1 MGQVANVALTDT
13 FDTWRIRSNQSFTN
27 LFEVNPSANTLTANS
42 VTGNTVVVLSAITLP
57 AAAINATDV
66 AFLANTNTY
75 ISTKLNSSTYTT
87 ADVQAKAALAN
98 TNTYIA
104 TKISSITANTQLSS
118 GVVTHHA
125 VAANAIE
132 TDNIANDAITFA
144 KMADSAVHANTIND
158 SAVTY
163 NKLNANTAHKDR
175 DGTFSAA
182 QRGSFTALG
191 VYHGLAGNTVTLSLG
206 TTNHYTLTT
215 NANLTM
221 ANPTLTNL
229 TGQGGTLVFTSN
241 GSYTVS
247 WGSYWRFA
255 TGTVPTMSTTVG
267 KQDRV
272 DYQVISS
279 NTIHATATIDVL
291 GTA

>member
-1 MGQVANVALTDT
+1 MAYLGATPPPRPVTTD
-13 FDTWRIRSNQSFTN
+13 D
-27 LFEVNPSANTLTANS
+27 
-42 VTGNTVVVLSAITLP
+42 
-57 AAAINATDV
+57 INDGAV
-66 AFLANTNTY
+66 Q
-75 ISTKLNSSTYTT
+75 T
-87 ADVQAKAALAN
+87 ADVADDAITSAK
-98 TNTYIA
+98 I
-104 TKISSITANTQLSS
+104 
-118 GVVTHHA
+118 V
-125 VAANAIE
+125 
-132 TDNIANDAITFA
+132 NDAITFA

-255 TGTVPTMSTTVG
+255 TGTAPTMSTTAG
-267 KQDRV
+267 KQDRI

-279 NTIHATATIDVL
+279 NTIHATATIDML
-291 GTA
+291 GSA